1 MTSIRALKLAHDAG
15 PPDSVPSRML
25 DVVVAAERLYDAQEA
40 DGPGG
45 MSNVANALFDLDRAV
60 RRLRKAR
67 ARRARERT

>member
-40 DGPGG
+40 DGPG
-45 MSNVANALFDLDRAV
+45 AV